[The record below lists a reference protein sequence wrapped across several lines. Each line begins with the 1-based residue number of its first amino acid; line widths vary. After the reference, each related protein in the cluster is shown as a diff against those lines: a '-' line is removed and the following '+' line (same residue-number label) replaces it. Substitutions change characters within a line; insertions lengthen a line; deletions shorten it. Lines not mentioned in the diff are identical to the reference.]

1 MVVFLLTT
9 PSVKAARAV
18 TSLMVEQGTNP
29 VLSASLWLTILRMRP
44 LVGSTTTTL
53 PAKVRGAAMPA
64 SGSKVKATKGIEKK
78 LFMQAALYCDIH
90 YNGSQGMENL
100 VILSR
105 TGRNPSVRDGN
116 PDSEAEPSR
125 NFWNLRFSDDSDLP
139 NCLGTESAL
148 IGTRQLACGAH
159 TSALG
164 VFKNGSIIRP

>member
-1 MVVFLLTT
+1 MA
-9 PSVKAARAV
+9 SV
-18 TSLMVEQGTNP
+18 LDP
-29 VLSASLWLTILRMRP
+29 
-44 LVGSTTTTL
+44 TL
-53 PAKVRGAAMPA
+53 PRPTMPTLTSCISSYDISGISWSCRVARRLDGGRAGARR
-64 SGSKVKATKGIEKK
+64 S
-78 LFMQAALYCDIH
+78 
-90 YNGSQGMENL
+90 
-100 VILSR
+100 
-105 TGRNPSVRDGN
+105 GRNPSVRDGN

>member
-1 MVVFLLTT
+1 MTEENPTKTREQKGLRGSGHRRHRTSQYT
-9 PSVKAARAV
+9 PARIPRASRWSTSV
-18 TSLMVEQGTNP
+18 
-29 VLSASLWLTILRMRP
+29 
-44 LVGSTTTTL
+44 
-53 PAKVRGAAMPA
+53 
-64 SGSKVKATKGIEKK
+64 
-78 LFMQAALYCDIH
+78 
-90 YNGSQGMENL
+90 
-100 VILSR
+100 
-105 TGRNPSVRDGN
+105 RNPSVRDGN